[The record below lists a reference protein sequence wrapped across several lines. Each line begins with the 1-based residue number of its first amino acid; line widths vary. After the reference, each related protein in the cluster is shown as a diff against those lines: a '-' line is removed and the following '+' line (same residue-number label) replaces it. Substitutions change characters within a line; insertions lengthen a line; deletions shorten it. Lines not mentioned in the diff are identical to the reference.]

1 MIAPEPASEI
11 ASEPAPQAKRPAWRL
26 AGVLAVNLIPV
37 IGVLFWGWSAGLL
50 MLAYWLENVVIG
62 VFNGARM
69 IASAAASGAA
79 GLASLIVLLPFYTVH
94 YGMFCAVH
102 GVFVFAMFGQ
112 GLETISG
119 VPDPFNIPAFAASLF
134 AAEPTLW
141 ASLATMV
148 GWQIVLFVI
157 YLYRREYRDTDPMSQ
172 MMAPYGRVVVL
183 HMTIIFGGFVVLA
196 LGQPVFAV
204 ALLALLK
211 TSLELGGE
219 VFGAQQDEKRKA
231 AWAQSRA
238 AIEAM
243 MKGKFVQPP
252 PQ

>member
-1 MIAPEPASEI
+1 MIAPDSAS
-11 ASEPAPQAKRPAWRL
+11 PAKRPAWRL
-26 AGVLAVNLIPV
+26 IGVLAVNLIPV
-37 IGVLFWGWSAGLL
+37 FGVVFWGWSAGLL

-62 VFNGARM
+62 VFNGAR
-69 IASAAASGAA
+69 IVASAAASGAA

-112 GLETISG
+112 GLENVAG
-119 VPDPFNIPAFAASLF
+119 VPDPFNMPAFAKSLF

-148 GWQIVLFVI
+148 GWQIVLFAI

-172 MMAPYGRVVVL
+172 MMAPYGRIVVL
-183 HMTIIFGGFVVLA
+183 HMTIIFGSFVVLA

-219 VFGAQQDEKRKA
+219 FFGAKQSAERKA
-231 AWAQSRA
+231 GWAQSRA
-238 AIEAM
+238 AIEAL
-243 MKGKFVQPP
+243 MKGRSLQPP

>member
-1 MIAPEPASEI
+1 MIAPETASET
-11 ASEPAPQAKRPAWRL
+11 APPAKRPTWRL
-26 AGVLAVNLIPV
+26 IGVLAVNLIPV
-37 IGVLFWGWSAGLL
+37 FGVLFWGWSAGLL

-62 VFNGARM
+62 VFNGAR
-69 IASAAASGAA
+69 IVASAAASGVA
-79 GLASLIVLLPFYTVH
+79 GLASLIVVLPFYTVH

-102 GVFVFAMFGQ
+102 GVFVWAMFGQ
-112 GLETISG
+112 GLENVSG
-119 VPDPFNIPAFAASLF
+119 VPDPFNIGPFVTGLF

-141 ASLATMV
+141 ASLATMI
-148 GWQIVLFVI
+148 GWQILLFAI

-183 HMTIIFGGFVVLA
+183 HMTIIFGSFIVLS

-219 VFGAQQDEKRKA
+219 MFGAKQTTERRA

-238 AIEAM
+238 AIEALI
-243 MKGKFVQPP
+243 KRRSLQSP

>member
-1 MIAPEPASEI
+1 MSVPEI
-11 ASEPAPQAKRPAWRL
+11 ASEPAPPAKRPAWRL
-26 AGVLAVNLIPV
+26 AGVRAVNLIPV
-37 IGVLFWGWSAGLL
+37 IGVLLWGWSAGLL

-62 VFNGARM
+62 VFNGAR
-69 IASAAASGAA
+69 IVASAAANGAA
-79 GLASLIVLLPFYTVH
+79 GVATLIFLLPFYTVH

-102 GVFVFAMFGQ
+102 GVFVWVMFGQ
-112 GLETISG
+112 GLENVSG
-119 VPDPFNIPAFAASLF
+119 VPDPFNVPAFVGSLF

-141 ASLATMV
+141 ASVATMV

-172 MMAPYGRVVVL
+172 MMAPYGRIVVL
-183 HMTIIFGGFVVLA
+183 HLTIIFGGFVVLS

-219 VFGAQQDEKRKA
+219 VFGAKETAQRKA

-238 AIEAM
+238 AMEAL
-243 MKGKFVQPP
+243 MKPRSLQPP